1 MNRNRALVA
10 IHVSAILFG
19 LTGVFGELIQ
29 ATAAAVTAGRAG
41 FAMLALAGF
50 AGLSGRSLTRGLD
63 ARRIRALAAAGFMLA
78 VHWATFFHAV
88 KVGGIAIA
96 TLGFASF
103 PAFITLFEIV
113 IFRERVR
120 AGELLLLALV
130 SIGLVLVVPSFD
142 WSDSGTVGL
151 AWALLSGATFAILAL
166 INRRAAAGIDA
177 VQVAFWQNVLVLVFA
192 APFALSSLAGMQA
205 MDWFWMALLGIL
217 CTGLSHYLFVSSLS
231 VLTARAAGLVISL
244 EPVYAI
250 AAAWWLFAQVPTARM
265 LVGAALIIF
274 AITLSS
280 LRKPAPND

>member
-50 AGLSGRSLTRGLD
+50 AGISGRSLTRGLD
-63 ARRIRALAAAGFMLA
+63 ARRVRALAAAGLMLA
-78 VHWATFFHAV
+78 VHWTTFFHAV

-177 VQVAFWQNVLVLVFA
+177 VQVAFWQNVLVMVFA
-192 APFALSSLAGMQA
+192 TPFALSSLAGMQA

-280 LRKPAPND
+280 LRKPALND